1 MGAKKINIISLSL
14 RFIIGFTW
22 LSIWSLISICLMI
35 IFLPFRNIRIRL
47 GNLTGKIIGPF
58 VTRITGTR
66 IKYLNYDKIDK
77 SKPAIYVMNHASALD
92 IFVAMAL
99 CPFGGCGVGK
109 KEIIKIPFFGLVYWL
124 SGHLLIDRSNRE
136 KAIESMNGLSK
147 LVKKNNLS
155 IWIWPEGTRSEDG
168 KLLPFKK
175 GFAHLAL
182 ATKLPIVP
190 VILHDA
196 YKRWPA
202 KSMNFYPGEA
212 EVNILDPIHTDKW
225 KKDSLDKHI
234 EEVRQT
240 MSKAMT

>member
-1 MGAKKINIISLSL
+1 
-14 RFIIGFTW
+14 
-22 LSIWSLISICLMI
+22 
-35 IFLPFRNIRIRL
+35 
-47 GNLTGKIIGPF
+47 
-58 VTRITGTR
+58 
-66 IKYLNYDKIDK
+66 
-77 SKPAIYVMNHASALD
+77 
-92 IFVAMAL
+92 
-99 CPFGGCGVGK
+99 
-109 KEIIKIPFFGLVYWL
+109 
-124 SGHLLIDRSNRE
+124 
-136 KAIESMNGLSK
+136 MNGLSK
-147 LVKKNNLS
+147 IVKKNNLS

-190 VILHDA
+190 VILRDA